1 MGAPKTHNRFTAPT
15 SLPTGQAR
23 FSSNRCLTMNRRAYS
38 ALAEEEIL
46 GLKPRTP
53 RGPRLDSK
61 QQLSQKR
68 DHRPL
73 HYHTPTRASSRIR
86 FSGGTTLRD
95 EFAPDDLGFDLD
107 RVHELDDVSD

>member
-23 FSSNRCLTMNRRAYS
+23 VSSNRCLTMNRRAYS

-53 RGPRLDSK
+53 REPRLDSK
-61 QQLSQKR
+61 QQLSQNATIGLFITI
-68 DHRPL
+68 RPPAR
-73 HYHTPTRASSRIR
+73 HT
-86 FSGGTTLRD
+86 G
-95 EFAPDDLGFDLD
+95 
-107 RVHELDDVSD
+107 